1 MEKVPSELDKLR
13 HTAVHVMTHAIKELY
28 PEALPTLGPPIE
40 NGFYNDYFN
49 LHIKE
54 EDLGKIEEKMK
65 EIVKRNLSL
74 VRIETSKK
82 EAQQLFIHNRFKLE
96 LIKDLKDGEIT
107 IYQQGDFIDL
117 CRGGHL
123 DSTSE
128 VKHFKLMKLAG
139 SYWRGDAKNPM
150 LTRIYGTA
158 FFSKQELDSYL
169 QMLVEAEKR
178 NHMVLG
184 KRLQLFEMHEES
196 PGAPFFYPKGTIIY
210 LELIKFLREQY
221 AK

>member
-1 MEKVPSELDKLR
+1 
-13 HTAVHVMTHAIKELY
+13 
-28 PEALPTLGPPIE
+28 
-40 NGFYNDYFN
+40 
-49 LHIKE
+49 
-54 EDLGKIEEKMK
+54 MK

-158 FFSKQELDSYL
+158 FFSKQELDNYL

-178 NHMVLG
+178 NQSLLKAHPKLKG
-184 KRLQLFEMHEES
+184 IKKELDSLNDQRGLINTRDNLSDDARRRQLDSIEERERDALKRASQIY
-196 PGAPFFYPKGTIIY
+196 GA
-210 LELIKFLREQY
+210 
-221 AK
+221 AKKAN